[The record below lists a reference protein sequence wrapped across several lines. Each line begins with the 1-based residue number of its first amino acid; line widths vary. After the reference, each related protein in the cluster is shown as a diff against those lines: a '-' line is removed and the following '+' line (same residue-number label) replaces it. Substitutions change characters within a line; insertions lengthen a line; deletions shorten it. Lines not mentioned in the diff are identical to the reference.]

1 MRAQLLAR
9 VRRFVRPRQVQKK
22 SFAPGLVQAL
32 VFLDEGLLGATS
44 NGEERVNQRYRQKQ
58 KTVYRMGTRWA
69 IEGRLALDLLRERQS
84 RGRTETTTALHEAR
98 AA

>member
-1 MRAQLLAR
+1 M
-9 VRRFVRPRQVQKK
+9 
-22 SFAPGLVQAL
+22 
-32 VFLDEGLLGATS
+32 LGATS
-44 NGEERVNQRYRQKQ
+44 NAVERVNRLYRQMQ
-58 KTVYRMGTRWA
+58 KTVYQMGTRWA